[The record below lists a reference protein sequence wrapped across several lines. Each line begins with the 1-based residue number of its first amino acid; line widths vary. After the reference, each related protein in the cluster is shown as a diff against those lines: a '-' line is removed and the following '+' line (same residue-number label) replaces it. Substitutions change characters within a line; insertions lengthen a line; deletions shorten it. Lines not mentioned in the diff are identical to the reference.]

1 MAEPPSILIVDDDPE
16 QLRDQI
22 ALQLTDGATTDVVHP
37 SSIEMSDLERS
48 DLVLVD
54 YRLEM
59 WNERDTQ
66 PVISLRPQTGLALTV
81 LLREQVDRANKN
93 SLTAFALHSG
103 HLSDIQGRL
112 PSGTVAQVLAR
123 LNNLEWVFSKEEPR
137 RYDQMVRLARAV
149 RMLPRDWPQDSG
161 CAASMVR
168 ELLAIGD
175 SGSSER
181 CWRDVQE
188 CRVPVHELTAG
199 AHGLL
204 FVRWL
209 LHQVLPYPTFLW
221 EMHWVAARLRVPVET
236 LRRILAGTSRLA
248 RDLRCMRYS
257 GILSGFLG
265 DRWWRGAIEDYVWEL
280 AGGRGAEA
288 HRLRERLAQ
297 RAEMELHPL
306 RSDPVVVCLDAGLE
320 PTGELLSPTDAVTLR
335 PDHWPTFADSAW
347 VDVETVRDNPNLQ
360 FLLDPFDQDRIRP
373 KSE

>member
-1 MAEPPSILIVDDDPE
+1 MTEPTSILIVDDNPE

-22 ALQLTDGATTDVVHP
+22 ALQFTDGATTEVVHP
-37 SSIEMSDLERS
+37 NNIEMLDLETS

-81 LLREQVDRANKN
+81 LLREQVDRANKS

-103 HLSDIQGRL
+103 HLSEIQGRL

-209 LHQVLPYPTFLW
+209 LHQVLPYPSFLW
-221 EMHWVAARLRVPVET
+221 EVHWVAARLRVPVET
-236 LRRILAGTSRLA
+236 LRRILSGTSRLA
-248 RDLRCMRYS
+248 RDLRYACAIQESCRVFWETGGGVERSRIMYGNWPVAAVRKCIDCERDWRSALRWNSIRSIATPWWCASMR
-257 GILSGFLG
+257 
-265 DRWWRGAIEDYVWEL
+265 A
-280 AGGRGAEA
+280 
-288 HRLRERLAQ
+288 
-297 RAEMELHPL
+297 
-306 RSDPVVVCLDAGLE
+306 
-320 PTGELLSPTDAVTLR
+320 
-335 PDHWPTFADSAW
+335 
-347 VDVETVRDNPNLQ
+347 
-360 FLLDPFDQDRIRP
+360 
-373 KSE
+373 